1 MAQRLPDDPPEVD
14 RSAFVDLSTGFEI
27 FLGSAFVSLI
37 AVLWVAQPDDYAARL
52 SDFLIEHPPERV
64 AEFQGPSEFATV
76 GCWSRSP
83 VSSEPGVHIDS
94 ATGPGTAKLRE
105 LLDDS
110 RQELSDCAG
119 GGTTDVWVR
128 FDGHATVRS
137 RHEAVGRCVSEVV
150 GDWLI
155 EAGTAAELRLVGRDA
170 LDSEKAIR
178 VDAYEPHYHKPIVG
192 TQTSVVLS
200 RTRWHDLFDTTR

>member
-37 AVLWVAQPDDYAARL
+37 AVVWVAQPDDYAARL
-52 SDFLIEHPPERV
+52 SDFLIEQPPERV
-64 AEFQGPSEFATV
+64 AEFQVTSESWLGCSSGP
-76 GCWSRSP
+76 RP
-83 VSSEPGVHIDS
+83 RPQPGVHIDS

-137 RHEAVGRCVSEVV
+137 RHEAVGRCVSEIV
-150 GDWLI
+150 GDWPI
-155 EAGTAAELRLVGRDA
+155 EEGTDAELRLIGERA